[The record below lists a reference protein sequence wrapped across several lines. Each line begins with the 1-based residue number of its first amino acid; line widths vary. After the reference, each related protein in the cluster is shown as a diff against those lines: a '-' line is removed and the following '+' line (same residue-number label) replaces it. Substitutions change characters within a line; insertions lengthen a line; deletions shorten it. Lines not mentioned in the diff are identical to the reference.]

1 MATFTLTASPPPATD
16 LSVAVIVSELG
27 EFADNGQIGART
39 VTIGE
44 DGIGTL
50 EVTTNDDHINEQ
62 SGRITADIESS
73 DGEGYAISS
82 ISDSAFI
89 TVNDN
94 DTPVVRVSAELG
106 EIEEGDVAS
115 FKLTADPPPSV
126 PLQVVVTVRQLGI
139 FVDHEEVGSK
149 VVTIG
154 EDGIGTLEITT
165 NDDYINEKPGRIAAD
180 IESGD
185 GEEYSVSSISD
196 SAFITVSDN
205 DTPFVRISTELGE
218 IEEGDVA
225 SFKLTTDPPS
235 SVPFQVAVTVSQLG
249 IFVDHEEVG
258 PRMVTIGED
267 GIGILLVETDDDNT
281 REGSGRITA
290 TIEDGDN
297 YEVSALERSAFVIVN
312 DNDASAI
319 TYGVWISKDSI
330 EIDEAASLG
339 GSNEATY
346 KVQLL
351 GAQFPDDPIRVEIDL
366 VSDPSGVVTVSPRT
380 LTFLPSNFLEPRTV
394 TVTAV
399 DDEVDNS
406 GDVREVKITHRLDA
420 TNTPYDGLTVQDV
433 TVTVKDND
441 GAPELSVVDA
451 AVAEGDS
458 GEAVLT
464 FSVTLSAASGM
475 KVTVD
480 WADAGLGTADS
491 GVDYD
496 EVAGG
501 TLVFEP
507 GETLRIID
515 VAITGDTAAEA
526 DETVVLRLSSPEGAV
541 FANDDLAL
549 DFTGTITNDDTAGVT
564 PSSSALTLVEGQK
577 GTYSISLSSSPGDG
591 VSVVVYPKSA
601 NPHIEF
607 TPGSLT
613 FDSQTWADPQSI
625 AFAVGEENQDASLTI
640 NHVIDGFGDTRDG
653 DVTEGGTVTVSLI
666 PSAAPEPEGK
676 QAVQET
682 LAGVAAAA
690 VSNVT
695 SNIGARFSAPS
706 APTGGV
712 SVSLAGTPLS
722 FGQAGSKYGGRGERA
737 SSASGFD
744 AVGEESW
751 QWRHQTM
758 STDALLRT
766 SSFEIALG
774 AAESDKG
781 SLPGLAS
788 RITIWGQ
795 GDLQF
800 FESGG
805 GAKSGYDGDLAAGYL
820 GADVAME
827 GGWLAGV
834 AVSRIAAEADY
845 TLGGGAGGGT
855 LEAELTNVHPYIRAA
870 LNDRSEAWAIL
881 GVGAGELTDTAKGA
895 AQTTGVESKSDMTM
909 RMLSAGARHQLAT
922 DTGID
927 WAVLGDG
934 SFASVETEDGTEAV
948 DGITA
953 DVWRARLG
961 VEASWTTVSASG
973 SSFTSFLE
981 VAGRQDGGDG
991 ATGLGLELSPGVSFS
1006 DPASGLSLEARGRAL
1021 AVHSADNHREY
1032 GLSLTA
1038 SVTPGA
1044 DGRGL
1049 SLAIAPVWGT
1059 PEGAL
1064 DEADR
1069 SLFFGDAGDRHPD
1082 DTLSLNS
1089 RIAWGFS
1096 AGHGVLVPFAALSL
1110 HDGYGHRLRV
1120 GSRYSLGSALDLEL
1134 SGEGSGGSSGG
1145 SAHSVQVSGRL
1156 RF

>member
-1 MATFTLTASPPPATD
+1 MLPQMTPVSQILARYISGAAMLALLVSLGTVML
-16 LSVAVIVSELG
+16 VIG
-27 EFADNGQIGART
+27 EPNKALAQGT
-39 VTIGE
+39 VTY
-44 DGIGTL
+44 
-50 EVTTNDDHINEQ
+50 Q
-62 SGRITADIESS
+62 
-73 DGEGYAISS
+73 
-82 ISDSAFI
+82 FC
-89 TVNDN
+89 
-94 DTPVVRVSAELG
+94 
-106 EIEEGDVAS
+106 
-115 FKLTADPPPSV
+115 
-126 PLQVVVTVRQLGI
+126 
-139 FVDHEEVGSK
+139 
-149 VVTIG
+149 
-154 EDGIGTLEITT
+154 
-165 NDDYINEKPGRIAAD
+165 
-180 IESGD
+180 
-185 GEEYSVSSISD
+185 
-196 SAFITVSDN
+196 
-205 DTPFVRISTELGE
+205 
-218 IEEGDVA
+218 
-225 SFKLTTDPPS
+225 
-235 SVPFQVAVTVSQLG
+235 
-249 IFVDHEEVG
+249 
-258 PRMVTIGED
+258 
-267 GIGILLVETDDDNT
+267 
-281 REGSGRITA
+281 
-290 TIEDGDN
+290 
-297 YEVSALERSAFVIVN
+297 
-312 DNDASAI
+312 
-319 TYGVWISKDSI
+319 VW
-330 EIDEAASLG
+330 
-339 GSNEATY
+339 
-346 KVQLL
+346 
-351 GAQFPDDPIRVEIDL
+351 
-366 VSDPSGVVTVSPRT
+366 
-380 LTFLPSNFLEPRTV
+380 
-394 TVTAV
+394 
-399 DDEVDNS
+399 
-406 GDVREVKITHRLDA
+406 
-420 TNTPYDGLTVQDV
+420 
-433 TVTVKDND
+433 
-441 GAPELSVVDA
+441 
-451 AVAEGDS
+451 
-458 GEAVLT
+458 
-464 FSVTLSAASGM
+464 
-475 KVTVD
+475 
-480 WADAGLGTADS
+480 
-491 GVDYD
+491 
-496 EVAGG
+496 
-501 TLVFEP
+501 
-507 GETLRIID
+507 
-515 VAITGDTAAEA
+515 DTAAEDGDKINLDIDNRRILTDHELKNQEHCEHVQVTLRQA
-526 DETVVLRLSSPEGAV
+526 TNVMVTTTDDGNPYNSSAIRIKSNDGQPVLDGDGNEVEGDWQLCTASNSSHPNCAGLNESQEWTLWPISENTVLFQRPEDPPEFTVGNVSSGNYVANEAIAELVLPEAVGGAPPLTYSLDPALPPGLTFDSRTRALSGTPVAASPARTYAYTATDAEGRSASLSFTIEVDEAPGGVELSEDTLTVVEGREGIYSVSLRSGPDEG
-541 FANDDLAL
+541 
-549 DFTGTITNDDTAGVT
+549 GT
-564 PSSSALTLVEGQK
+564 
-577 GTYSISLSSSPGDG
+577 
-591 VSVVVYPKSA
+591 VVVQPRSA
-601 NPHIEF
+601 NPHIRF
-607 TPGSLT
+607 NPGSLT
-613 FDSQTWADPQSI
+613 FDSENWAEPQSI
-625 AFAVGEENQDASLTI
+625 AFAVGEENQDVSLTI

-653 DVTEGGTVTVSLI
+653 DVIEGGTVTVSLI
-666 PSAAPEPEGK
+666 PSAAPEPEEK

-682 LAGVAAAA
+682 VAGVAAAT

-722 FGQAGSKYGGRGERA
+722 FGQAGPKFGGRGERA

-744 AVGEESW
+744 VVGEEGW
-751 QWRHQTM
+751 QWRHQMM

-781 SLPGLAS
+781 SSPGIAS
-788 RITIWGQ
+788 RITMWGR

-805 GAKSGYDGDLAAGYL
+805 GARSGYDGDLAAGYL

-845 TLGGGAGGGT
+845 TLGGAAGGGGT

-881 GVGAGELTDTAKGA
+881 GVGAGELTDTAKGT
-895 AQTTGVESKSDMTM
+895 AQTAGVESKSDMTM

-1032 GLSLTA
+1032 GVSLTA

-1069 SLFFGDAGDRHPD
+1069 SLFFGDAGDSHRD

-1096 AGHGVLVPFAALSL
+1096 AGHGVMAPFAALSL
-1110 HDGYGHRLRV
+1110 HDGYGHRLRL

-1145 SAHSVQVSGRL
+1145 STHSVQVSGRL